1 MGGFSRMDTLYNG
14 NWNSTQ
20 EQTVKKKL
28 NFLKKNNYFA
38 YILFH
43 MSKSFINIKELAQA
57 LNLSTSTVSRAFR
70 DKNDINPG
78 TKQYILDKAKEL
90 GYYPNLYASNLRG
103 SKSRTLAVIM
113 PELANNFFSLA
124 VKGIEKIAQGKGY
137 HTLVYVTDSNYEKE
151 VSIVED
157 LFNGRVEGIIMS
169 VSGEGIDH
177 QYIRK
182 LKDSRI
188 PLVFFDR
195 VYDDIDVPKVV
206 TDDFDSSFKATE
218 YFLEKGLERVAFLVI
233 DKGVSIGNARLQGY
247 LEAHRKCNRQV
258 DRHLIVDCTNDFD
271 QSYRVIQQAI
281 KLHKPQALF
290 ASVERLAT
298 AAYRVCNDL
307 NLCIPDDIKV
317 ISYSNLTI
325 ADLLAPSL
333 STITQPAEDLG
344 REAARLIFGILNG
357 TPLPD
362 KEQVLQADIIHR
374 ASSRF

>member
-1 MGGFSRMDTLYNG
+1 MHCRREVL
-14 NWNSTQ
+14 
-20 EQTVKKKL
+20 EKKL
-28 NFLKKNNYFA
+28 DFLKKSNYFA
-38 YILFH
+38 YILSH

-70 DKNDINPG
+70 DKNDINPK
-78 TKQYILDKAKEL
+78 TKQHILDKAKEL
-90 GYYPNLYASNLRG
+90 GYYPNIYASNLRG

-124 VKGIEKIAQGKGY
+124 VKGIEKIAQNKGY
-137 HTLVYVTDSNYEKE
+137 HTLIYVTDSNYEKE
-151 VSIVED
+151 ISIVED

-169 VSGEGIDH
+169 VSGEGADH

-182 LKDSRI
+182 LKDSGI

-218 YFLEKGLERVAFLVI
+218 YFLEKGLDRVAFLVI

-247 LEAHRKCNRQV
+247 LEAHRKYSKPV
-258 DRHLIVDCTNDFD
+258 DKNLIVDCSNDFD
-271 QSYRVIQQAI
+271 QTYKVIHQTI
-281 KLHKPQALF
+281 ELHRPQALF

-307 NLCIPDDIKV
+307 DLSIPVDIKV
-317 ISYSNLTI
+317 ISYSNLKI
-325 ADLLAPSL
+325 ADLLQPSL

-344 REAARLIFGILNG
+344 REAARLIFGVING
-357 TPLPD
+357 IALPE
-362 KEQVLQADIIHR
+362 KEQILQSDIIHR